1 MVKIEE
7 IKQLRNETGVSI
19 SDCKKALEETNGNIE
34 KAKEVLR
41 KLGNEIVKKRASRNA
56 TCGVVYSYIHPNS
69 KIGVLLE
76 IYCETDF
83 VARSEP
89 FQTFLKEVSLH
100 IAATNPLLVSEEEIT
115 PEFLS
120 KEREIYTAQ
129 MANQKKPAEIIEKI
143 VEGKIEKYKKEVV
156 LLSQKWVKDSSKT
169 IKGLL
174 DEIIAKTGENIK
186 IKRFTRYE
194 TN

>member
-7 IKQLRNETGVSI
+7 IKQLRSETGVSI
-19 SDCKKALEETNGNIE
+19 SDCKKALEEANGNVE

-41 KLGNEIVKKRASRNA
+41 KLGNKIVKKRASRDA
-56 TCGVVYSYIHPNS
+56 ACGVVHSYIHPNS

-194 TN
+194 AN